1 MAGGPLTALQPATA
15 RGARISAQLQA
26 VPCNL
31 SPVTRR
37 WVPRRS
43 RPPRTGLA
51 RTPEPAPDYFPP
63 TPAAAYVFRSLR
75 TRTPYADP
83 VTELAPPKRARWLAP
98 AALAAALLS
107 LALNGV
113 LLYLLQHPERLL
125 APALDRV
132 LGRLEAQDATLR
144 YQVRIPAGMP
154 VHFDI
159 PVDERYEVRLN
170 TTIPINT
177 TLNLPIETPFGRRNV
192 TVPVRTNI
200 PLRTNVPIH
209 LRDTFRLRTQTQAE
223 IVVPLEIPI
232 RDLPLDELRQSL
244 KP

>member
-1 MAGGPLTALQPATA
+1 MPSAVSGALVVTWWSAAVAGRIGVGFGIRDAATA
-15 RGARISAQLQA
+15 RAIAAGVLSRR
-26 VPCNL
+26 VPAG
-31 SPVTRR
+31 VE
-37 WVPRRS
+37 
-43 RPPRTGLA
+43 RTVVG
-51 RTPEPAPDYFPP
+51 R
-63 TPAAAYVFRSLR
+63 
-75 TRTPYADP
+75 
-83 VTELAPPKRARWLAP
+83 
-98 AALAAALLS
+98 LS

-113 LLYLLQHPERLL
+113 LLYMVSRPERLL
-125 APALDRV
+125 APTLDRV
-132 LGRLEAQDATLR
+132 LTRLEADDATIK

-170 TTIPINT
+170 TTLPINT
-177 TLNLPIETPFGRRNV
+177 TVRLPLQTPFGNRTV

-200 PLRTNVPIH
+200 PIRQTVPFH

-232 RDLPLDELRQSL
+232 RDLPLDALRQSL

>member
-1 MAGGPLTALQPATA
+1 MA
-15 RGARISAQLQA
+15 SAE
-26 VPCNL
+26 
-31 SPVTRR
+31 PVTD
-37 WVPRRS
+37 
-43 RPPRTGLA
+43 LA
-51 RTPEPAPDYFPP
+51 RTD
-63 TPAAAYVFRSLR
+63 RR
-75 TRTPYADP
+75 
-83 VTELAPPKRARWLAP
+83 RWLAP

-113 LLYLLQHPERLL
+113 LLFMLMRPERLVS
-125 APALDRV
+125 PMVNRALDR
-132 LGRLEAQDATLR
+132 LETQDATLK

-170 TTIPINT
+170 TTLPINT
-177 TLNLPIETPFGRRNV
+177 VVTLPFNTPFGNRTVN
-192 TVPVRTNI
+192 VPVRTTI
-200 PLRTNVPIH
+200 PIRQTVPIH

-232 RDLPLDELRQSL
+232 RDLPLDALRQSL

>member
-1 MAGGPLTALQPATA
+1 
-15 RGARISAQLQA
+15 
-26 VPCNL
+26 
-31 SPVTRR
+31 
-37 WVPRRS
+37 
-43 RPPRTGLA
+43 
-51 RTPEPAPDYFPP
+51 
-63 TPAAAYVFRSLR
+63 
-75 TRTPYADP
+75 
-83 VTELAPPKRARWLAP
+83 VTELAPPNRARWLAP

-107 LALNGV
+107 LALSGV
-113 LLYLLQHPERLL
+113 LLYLLMHPERLL
-125 APALDRV
+125 TPALDRV
-132 LGRLEAQDATLR
+132 LTRLEAQDATLK
-144 YQVRIPAGMP
+144 YTVRIPAGTP

-170 TTIPINT
+170 TTLPINT
-177 TLNLPIETPFGRRNV
+177 TVNLPIETPFGRRNV
-192 TVPVRTNI
+192 SVPVRANI

>member
-1 MAGGPLTALQPATA
+1 
-15 RGARISAQLQA
+15 
-26 VPCNL
+26 
-31 SPVTRR
+31 
-37 WVPRRS
+37 
-43 RPPRTGLA
+43 
-51 RTPEPAPDYFPP
+51 
-63 TPAAAYVFRSLR
+63 
-75 TRTPYADP
+75 

-113 LLYLLQHPERLL
+113 LLYLIQHPERLL

-144 YQVRIPAGMP
+144 YQVRIPAGTP

-209 LRDTFRLRTQTQAE
+209 LRDNFRLRTQTEAE